1 MTFLIKR
8 AMMDHSLEQK
18 QSKCKDAAPLALILL
33 KSENEN
39 IDSLCNPEN
48 NCPSCESEDSYFT
61 NRHSLQFQWRQLKLA
76 EQRCKQWR

>member
-1 MTFLIKR
+1 
-8 AMMDHSLEQK
+8 MMDHSLEQK
-18 QSKCKDAAPLALILL
+18 QTKCKDAAPLALILL

-48 NCPSCESEDSYFT
+48 NCPSCESEDSYFP

-76 EQRCKQWR
+76 EQRCKQWQ